1 VLFEESATIACLI
14 EYSVRPATE
23 GTLGEAFAA
32 LVFEIKAIDGFL
44 SRDDFQ
50 SQTRTQPGEF

>member
-1 VLFEESATIACLI
+1 M
-14 EYSVRPATE
+14 YQYGVRPAME

-32 LVFEIKAIDGFL
+32 LVSKIQAIDGFL

>member
-1 VLFEESATIACLI
+1 MIAYII
-14 EYSVRPATE
+14 EYDSQARDGRQAGKT
-23 GTLGEAFAA
+23 FAA
-32 LVFEIKAIDGFL
+32 LVSEIQAIDGFI